1 MTAVRLT
8 HPVSLSVPGAEVD
21 WIVVPNDFQ
30 NASDRK
36 IAKWAASAARSVLP
50 KRLFGQDPQ
59 QFPIQASLAAAAA
72 MTSPNER
79 AYVLRATLPD
89 QFLPVRLRW
98 LRLGNSPRQTLLELA
113 TPDLKQTTLG
123 TPSEWLSPLGTS
135 GLRTSITRDHSEHG
149 YIAAFPLDDLG
160 VQVKVD
166 VDGRALLAMQG
177 AVADLIQRIRRVS

>member
-1 MTAVRLT
+1 MT
-8 HPVSLSVPGAEVD
+8 SIDVPGAEED

-30 NASDRK
+30 NESDRK

-79 AYVLRATLPD
+79 AYVLRAALPD

-98 LRLGNSPRQTLLELA
+98 VRLENTPQETLLELA
-113 TPDLKQTTLG
+113 TPELKRTTLG
-123 TPSEWLSPLGTS
+123 TPAEWLSPLGTS
-135 GLRTSITRDHSEHG
+135 GLRTAIIRDHSEHG
-149 YIAAFPLDDLG
+149 YVAAFTLDDLV

-166 VDGRALLAMQG
+166 VDGRALRAMQG
-177 AVADLIQRIRRVS
+177 AVADLLQRIRLVS